1 MIVKTYPSAISAG
14 KSQTKTFQTRPFKQ
28 SFLSHSEIMPDDQR
42 TIPITKG
49 RPHLE
54 AKMPPPSFLDRRISE
69 RRKPLPPVSWGK
81 IIWPFAV
88 GLCLGILA
96 PEAIKVAGALGYWG
110 EKLLFPFTLL
120 AARPEFDYG
129 ASESRVLSTLALYL
143 QFPVEGA
150 LAMLNLRRQ
159 IPLRQTLSRLA
170 ILHIAGAGMLWMFDR
185 PHIR

>member
-1 MIVKTYPSAISAG
+1 
-14 KSQTKTFQTRPFKQ
+14 
-28 SFLSHSEIMPDDQR
+28 
-42 TIPITKG
+42 
-49 RPHLE
+49 
-54 AKMPPPSFLDRRISE
+54 MPPPSFLDRRISE